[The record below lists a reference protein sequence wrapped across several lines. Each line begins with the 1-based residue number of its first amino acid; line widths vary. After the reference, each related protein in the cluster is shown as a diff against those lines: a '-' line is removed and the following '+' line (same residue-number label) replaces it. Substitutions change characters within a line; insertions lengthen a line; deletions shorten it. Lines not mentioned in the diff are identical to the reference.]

1 MQAKR
6 MRREIQIFVSRVLT
20 LGSGLRGCYPE
31 AMNILPIALAV
42 LLQAATP
49 APAAAA
55 GPVLRIPGQPDRVVT
70 AAMLS
75 GKHRTDVRVDSP
87 EGDTIVYH
95 GAPLLSV
102 LEEAG
107 FDVRTMAG
115 ERRAA
120 GEVVVVTTRD
130 GYAAVF
136 STGELMATRGGP
148 LTYLV
153 WETSV
158 GPLPPEQ
165 GPIRVVTL
173 GQAARSPYALARIE
187 VRAVASNPATRATPP
202 KG

>member
-1 MQAKR
+1 
-6 MRREIQIFVSRVLT
+6 
-20 LGSGLRGCYPE
+20 
-31 AMNILPIALAV
+31 MNILPIALSV
-42 LLQAATP
+42 LLQAAAP
-49 APAAAA
+49 APAAA

-70 AAMLS
+70 VAMLS
-75 GKHRTDVRVDSP
+75 GRHRTDVRVDSQD
-87 EGDTIVYH
+87 GDTIVYH
-95 GAPLLSV
+95 GAPLLNV
-102 LEEAG
+102 LEDAG
-107 FDVRTMAG
+107 FDVRTMPG

-120 GEVVVVTTRD
+120 GEVVVVTARD

-136 STGELMATRGGP
+136 STGELMAARGGP

-153 WETSV
+153 WETSA